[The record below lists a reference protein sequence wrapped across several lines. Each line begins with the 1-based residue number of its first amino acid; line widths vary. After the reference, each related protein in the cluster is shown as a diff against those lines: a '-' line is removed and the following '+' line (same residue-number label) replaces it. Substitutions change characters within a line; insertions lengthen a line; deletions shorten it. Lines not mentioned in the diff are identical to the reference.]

1 MLLLL
6 DFQETFLPA
15 LLTFIV
21 FEEPAVTVILELL
34 IVGVL
39 AAYVVEIKQ
48 VHIISV
54 NIILT
59 TAFKFFLVLVTITT
73 PCNYFLQST
82 NFLIAAP
89 HS

>member
-39 AAYVVEIKQ
+39 AAYVVDIKQ
-48 VHIISV
+48 E
-54 NIILT
+54 
-59 TAFKFFLVLVTITT
+59 FMKT
-73 PCNYFLQST
+73 PSGAT
-82 NFLIAAP
+82 NARG
-89 HS
+89 